1 MNPAQ
6 EEHLVEQVGHFAYAL
21 LMRLRLRHQEHPAK
35 APDFVTSTDRH
46 SAINRALRTLEAE
59 GLLTREAT
67 MIPERGKVVYYRT
80 HVAGDPLRREV

>member
-1 MNPAQ
+1 MDGAQ

-21 LMRLRLRHQEHPAK
+21 LMRLRLRDQTRPAK

-67 MIPERGKVVYYRT
+67 MIPDRGKVVYYRT
-80 HVAGDPLRREV
+80 NVDNDPLRRRE